1 MVAVVLRVRTEAA
14 AAAIPAVTIQETRT
28 AAVAVAT
35 TRETR
40 TVAVAVA
47 TIREIL
53 TVAAVTDAIPAITAV
68 VTTDAD
74 KKGVSFSGCPLFFL
88 KLHKI

>member
-28 AAVAVAT
+28 AVAVVAVAT

-40 TVAVAVA
+40 TA
-47 TIREIL
+47 
-53 TVAAVTDAIPAITAV
+53 AAVTDAIPAITAV

-88 KLHKI
+88 KLQKI